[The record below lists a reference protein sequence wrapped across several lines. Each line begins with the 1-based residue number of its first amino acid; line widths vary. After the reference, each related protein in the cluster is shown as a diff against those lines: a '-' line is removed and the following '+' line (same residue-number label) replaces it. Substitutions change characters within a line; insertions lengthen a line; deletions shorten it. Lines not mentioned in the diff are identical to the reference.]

1 MTAKVRLPGATV
13 ATVIGIITDTT
24 DPERWSVHDGV
35 APPQVD
41 GKFCSIFPL
50 EYAGPAGQS
59 LAAED
64 WGTLDAVFQVSCF
77 GESVDQARWLAEQV
91 ILADWPAGWDMLE
104 PATPVVDNAPAPSW
118 QFVPLTFRYHG

>member
-13 ATVIGIITDTT
+13 ETVLTILTDVS
-24 DPERWSVHDGV
+24 ERWSVHDGV
-35 APPQVD
+35 APPSVEAP
-41 GKFCSIFPL
+41 FLSVFPL
-50 EYAGPAGQS
+50 PYARQDPS

-91 ILADWPAGWDMLE
+91 IVADWPAGWDLLE
-104 PATPVVDNAPAPSW
+104 PGPPVVDDAPSPAW